1 MSASLSF
8 VFANTELLQ
17 SRGTRQIR
25 MFAPSAAM
33 HTARLVARRAGESG
47 AAGQAAARSALDNR
61 TPTRFMTQVTAGIL
75 AVYAA
80 PEQLFSCT
88 DEPLL
93 ESATSLVGCW
103 HGIVSACSGH
113 Q

>member
-33 HTARLVARRAGESG
+33 NIQLGWLPVEPGNLGLPGRQRRGVLLITARRP
-47 AAGQAAARSALDNR
+47 AL
-61 TPTRFMTQVTAGIL
+61 
-75 AVYAA
+75 
-80 PEQLFSCT
+80 
-88 DEPLL
+88 
-93 ESATSLVGCW
+93 
-103 HGIVSACSGH
+103 
-113 Q
+113 